1 MSPLRTHKAGES
13 SECTKGATTNP
24 RWRQALSS
32 PTLLPLGVLITPT
45 PPHSG
50 PGKGKG
56 GPQVGATDPEPRAL
70 SSPLRPPS
78 PISAEPRGMSVCH
91 ALEDCSLANTL
102 PPLHSQ
108 SPLCSLVPHNIIKFA
123 LGSSILKNSRCH
135 PVLSATSPGFFP
147 CADFSGA
154 DFSGCLLPPG
164 THLRSSTGTAGRGH
178 LSSRLDP
185 GAFLV
190 FIPCVALCSWTSSRP
205 GFCSAISPPSSSQST
220 PTLPWVYPS
229 AQSWVLGF
237 LFY

>member
-1 MSPLRTHKAGES
+1 M
-13 SECTKGATTNP
+13 
-24 RWRQALSS
+24 
-32 PTLLPLGVLITPT
+32 
-45 PPHSG
+45 
-50 PGKGKG
+50 
-56 GPQVGATDPEPRAL
+56 GATDPEPRAL

-154 DFSGCLLPPG
+154 DFTGCLLPPG

-178 LSSRLDP
+178 LSSRVWTQ
-185 GAFLV
+185 GH
-190 FIPCVALCSWTSSRP
+190 SW
-205 GFCSAISPPSSSQST
+205 SSSLVLLCALGR
-220 PTLPWVYPS
+220 LPGPASAAPS
-229 AQSWVLGF
+229 PHLPPLRVLQLCPGCTRVLRAGSSVF
-237 LFY
+237 SSINALDSDLTFRSDYFCKL